1 MVPEGNPV
9 VIAVSRTFP
18 GCVQGFSEK
27 DNTTFLT
34 DMTLPHGKDGYC
46 GSLSWCFWV
55 FGL

>member
-1 MVPEGNPV
+1 MVLEGNPV
-9 VIAVSRTFP
+9 VIAVLLTFP